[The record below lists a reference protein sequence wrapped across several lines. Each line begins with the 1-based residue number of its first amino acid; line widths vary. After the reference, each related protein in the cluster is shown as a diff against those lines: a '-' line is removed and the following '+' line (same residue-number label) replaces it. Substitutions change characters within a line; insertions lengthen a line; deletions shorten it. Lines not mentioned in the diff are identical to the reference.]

1 MRSRPEAARRSA
13 PKARRSLQRRRLEA
27 PSAEARCLPRWA
39 TMGWRRGARASTCS
53 CTSTGA
59 TPRCTR
65 RRRTSPGC
73 SATISSGGY
82 RSSCRRILRPS
93 RRMPHRPRTLDW
105 QTGSQAGL
113 VLLLTRPSL
122 ALDRCRELGGRLAL
136 LAAAGVA
143 FPLSSG
149 VYTLMA
155 ARHLFASITHFTN
168 HNYLFVLLSLLTC
181 CSGAGRTLSFDAMLG
196 PLTGGW
202 RRALYHGAPCSGP
215 PYRGATWVVLLLR
228 LQLAVVYLF
237 AFNPTPNLT
246 LTLAITLTL
255 GLPLRLQPSGLT
267 SSGRASS
274 GLTTDYI
281 HQVYLSA
288 SNSLTSVAC

>member
-1 MRSRPEAARRSA
+1 
-13 PKARRSLQRRRLEA
+13 
-27 PSAEARCLPRWA
+27 
-39 TMGWRRGARASTCS
+39 
-53 CTSTGA
+53 
-59 TPRCTR
+59 
-65 RRRTSPGC
+65 
-73 SATISSGGY
+73 
-82 RSSCRRILRPS
+82 
-93 RRMPHRPRTLDW
+93 MPHRPRTLDW

-237 AFNPTPNLT
+237 AFNPNPNLT

-288 SNSLTSVAC
+288 SNPLTSVAC